1 MKLSLI
7 GSGPVS
13 GDLRWT
19 RDFFTRITQRR
30 ETELSK
36 VYGWALHHYANS
48 TGKKE
53 PFEFTV
59 DEWYELLG
67 KADRMESLINQH
79 WSIMGEIDK
88 SHSVK
93 LIVDEW
99 SAWHNREADMPEKYL
114 WAYSGTMRDALVSA
128 LTLDTNRHADKVVM
142 ANVAQLVNTI
152 HSLFLTNEDKFLAT
166 VNYHVFEMY
175 SAHQR
180 GQSLRTVF
188 SAPTVSY
195 KT

>member
-114 WAYSGTMRDALVSA
+114 WAYSGTKILLRRSRFTIVPGAPFVKRTCRRSICGPIRAQCEMRWFRL
-128 LTLDTNRHADKVVM
+128 
-142 ANVAQLVNTI
+142 
-152 HSLFLTNEDKFLAT
+152 
-166 VNYHVFEMY
+166 
-175 SAHQR
+175 
-180 GQSLRTVF
+180 
-188 SAPTVSY
+188 
-195 KT
+195 